1 MRSAGSAFHRI
12 HALNTYFAEKRIEY
26 TGQQLQSGWAK
37 KIFGLEGDCIV
48 SFIGQCDV
56 KLEYMVDLIDLQE
69 GSRIYSPL
77 MLHFIVEH
85 SGADLEKGVLR
96 QRLFAVIAG
105 ELLRA
110 ETGLPIVRSGDDL
123 YLEKRKISVS
133 VATVSPV
140 STLIHFGINILTK
153 DVPVPACGLEE
164 LGLAPDVTAHRVME
178 SYVAELVS
186 AEKARTSAR
195 PVT

>member
-1 MRSAGSAFHRI
+1 MNKH
-12 HALNTYFAEKRIEY
+12 FAAKRIDY
-26 TGQQLQSGWAK
+26 IGQQLRSGWAK
-37 KIFGLEGDCIV
+37 ETFGLEGDCIV
-48 SFIGQCDV
+48 SFIGECDV
-56 KLEYMVDLIDLQE
+56 KPEYMVDLVDLQE
-69 GSRIYSPL
+69 ESRIYSPL

-96 QRLFAVIAG
+96 QRLLAAIAG
-105 ELLRA
+105 EYLRS
-110 ETGLPIVRSGDDL
+110 ETGLLIIREGDDL

-164 LGLAPDVTAHRVME
+164 LGLEPDVTAHRLME
-178 SYVAELVS
+178 SYVTELTS

-195 PVT
+195 PVS